1 MIEWYKRWKRTDTQM
16 AERRT
21 LQSRCGHY
29 KVEESNIK
37 YGRTYKRNGDYNG
50 YPILYRAMV
59 LMDWG
64 WWIISSHKKPGTAQ
78 KACEYFHDKG
88 HVKPKPKKKR
98 KKVRVDES

>member
-1 MIEWYKRWKRTDTQM
+1 
-16 AERRT
+16 
-21 LQSRCGHY
+21 
-29 KVEESNIK
+29 
-37 YGRTYKRNGDYNG
+37 
-50 YPILYRAMV
+50 MV

-98 KKVRVDES
+98 KKVRP